1 MGVLGNIF
9 GGSGQFGS
17 GPTAVTAQGL
27 TNEGFELTQ
36 PFIQDVLEASRAQF
50 FEDVEDPD
58 TGDTVQQL
66 RAFDQF
72 TGPRLADFA
81 PEQQEAFTGL
91 AALGR
96 EGLASTDLGRSPQF
110 FQQAKEKAGLG
121 SLGFTEADANRLMNP
136 YLRGPIDI
144 AKREAVRQFEST
156 VQPKLRA
163 EAVRAG
169 QFGGSRAAIL
179 EAEAQRNLQQQLSDI
194 EERGLATAFEQAQR
208 AFEAEKARELQSS
221 GLFASLGEAVP
232 AQAAR
237 ELALLSSVGE
247 AQQAQEQAALNL
259 AERDFIEQREFP
271 LRQLQE
277 FQSLVRGFPFT
288 PSTYQVTTQQTPQP
302 SFGQQLLGTLGTGV
316 GIFGALGGF
325 KNKAGGQ
332 VVPRQSGGQIRGGL
346 ASLERHQNNDIL
358 RQRPRLPDGSFYP
371 ARGAIGRGAANPMGG
386 GDRRSFIDVITSIF
400 NRPPSVQQANMASI
414 KANQPRFSGQRA
426 SDLPPVVRVAEAAPG
441 SLRETSALVEA
452 LQPTKPKEE
461 SKNILDII
469 AKGQSDLNFARSLP
483 TQITSK
489 ATKFLAD
496 RGDNLSGYGDDLS
509 EYNNLLEEQFRRQQ
523 TAEDLERIREAQRN
537 AGVAGDI
544 RRLPTIEERRRGEK
558 LPEFSD
564 DNVQD
569 MFLPK
574 ESKDDPASRS
584 YSKAEVKLDMEEME
598 TKALARKAG
607 EEKAAVA
614 AAKEGGG
621 DGGILDANENK
632 NLQDGKEEFSSAY
645 DTLDKAFDD
654 YLSFLEKK
662 KGETDVEM
670 AEAQEAREMRLFAE
684 LAATSARFA
693 GQAGPGGFLAKL
705 NQAALPS
712 IAELKDIQS
721 DFRKE
726 MKAAKDIEQDVL
738 KEGLN
743 INLARAKLNI
753 RRSELESQNR
763 LRKAKAEAE
772 GVVGGLDA
780 NEGANFVAKVSEGLT
795 KLDPRGA
802 TMVGERYLSNLGE
815 GMTPRAAARN
825 ALDYADTLSRNP
837 SLTSGTG
844 GGPRKTA
851 GETVDEAARRNIEKV
866 RGAGRT
872 PVNREEPK

>member
-1 MGVLGNIF
+1 MGVLANVF

-17 GPTAVTAQGL
+17 GPTAVSAQAL
-27 TNEGFELTQ
+27 SNEGFDITK

-58 TGDTVQQL
+58 TGETVQQL
-66 RAFDQF
+66 TPFEQF

-121 SLGFTEADANRLMNP
+121 SLGFTEADADRLMNP
-136 YLRGPIDI
+136 FLRGVTDT
-144 AKREAVRQFEST
+144 AKREAVRQFEAT
-156 VQPKLRA
+156 VQPKIRA

-208 AFEAEKARELQSS
+208 AFEAEKGRELQSA
-221 GLFASLGEAVP
+221 GLFSQLGEAVP

-332 VVPRQSGGQIRGGL
+332 VVPRQSGGQVRGGL
-346 ASLERHQNNDIL
+346 AGLERHFNNDL
-358 RQRPRLPDGSFYP
+358 LSQRPRLPDGSIYP
-371 ARGAIGRGAANPMGG
+371 AYQ
-386 GDRRSFIDVITSIF
+386 DRRSQAVDQMEGRDRTSFIDVITSLF
-400 NRPPSVQQANMASI
+400 NRPQSTQQANQTSPFAP
-414 KANQPRFSGQRA
+414 KRRFDNERP
-426 SDLPPVVRVAEAAPG
+426 LPPVVRVGEAVPG
-441 SLRETSALVEA
+441 NLSQTSALIEA
-452 LQPTKPKEE
+452 IQPKEKSISDYLNMVNSKPTGEYTSPVAVSLDENYNVVKPRDISASEAYNPGRMDPTGMLGE
-461 SKNILDII
+461 SRIPQSII
-469 AKGQSDLNFARSLP
+469 EGGLAKEVEIKEKEIQS
-483 TQITSK
+483 
-489 ATKFLAD
+489 
-496 RGDNLSGYGDDLS
+496 
-509 EYNNLLEEQFRRQQ
+509 
-523 TAEDLERIREAQRN
+523 
-537 AGVAGDI
+537 
-544 RRLPTIEERRRGEK
+544 
-558 LPEFSD
+558 
-564 DNVQD
+564 
-569 MFLPK
+569 
-574 ESKDDPASRS
+574 DDPASRS
-584 YSKAEVKLDMEEME
+584 YSTAEVKLDMKKME
-598 TKALARKAG
+598 TEALARKAA
-607 EEKAAVA
+607 EDKAATA

-632 NLQDGKEEFSSAY
+632 NLQDGAKEFSSAY

-662 KGETDVEM
+662 KGEG
-670 AEAQEAREMRLFAE
+670 AEKLSEAEEAREARLFAE

-712 IAELKDIQS
+712 IAELKNIQK

-726 MKAAKDIEQDVL
+726 RQSAKDIEQEVL

-743 INLARAKLNI
+743 INLARAKLNMQ
-753 RRSELESQNR
+753 RSELESQNA
-763 LRKAKAEAE
+763 LRAAKSLAE

-780 NEGANFVAKVSEGLT
+780 NEGANFVAKISEGMV
-795 KLDPRGA
+795 KLDPRGRSMIA
-802 TMVGERYLSNLGE
+802 SRYLSNLGR
-815 GMTPRAAARN
+815 GMTPRAAANN
-825 ALDYADTLSRNP
+825 ALDYAITINRNP
-837 SLTSGTG
+837 SLTSGAEG
-844 GGPRKTA
+844 GSRKTA
-851 GETVDEAARRNIEKV
+851 SDTVEERARENIQKV
-866 RGAGRT
+866 RGTGRT
-872 PVNREEPK
+872 PVNNKGA

>member
-1 MGVLGNIF
+1 MGVLANVF

-17 GPTAVTAQGL
+17 GPTAVSAQAL
-27 TNEGFELTQ
+27 SNEGFDITK

-58 TGDTVQQL
+58 TGETVQQL

-72 TGPRLADFA
+72 KGPRIADFA

-121 SLGFTEADANRLMNP
+121 SLGFTEADADRLMNP
-136 YLRGPIDI
+136 FLRGVTDT

-156 VQPKLRA
+156 VEPKLRA

-208 AFEAEKARELQSS
+208 AFEAEKGRELQSA
-221 GLFASLGEAVP
+221 GLFSQLGEAVP

-332 VVPRQSGGQIRGGL
+332 VVPRQSGGQVRGGL
-346 ASLERHQNNDIL
+346 AGLERHQNNIRQYNIPNL
-358 RQRPRLPDGSFYP
+358 RMYDKPVGITAP
-371 ARGAIGRGAANPMGG
+371 AELTPY
-386 GDRRSFIDVITSIF
+386 
-400 NRPPSVQQANMASI
+400 
-414 KANQPRFSGQRA
+414 
-426 SDLPPVVRVAEAAPG
+426 EAA
-441 SLRETSALVEA
+441 
-452 LQPTKPKEE
+452 QQ
-461 SKNILDII
+461 
-469 AKGQSDLNFARSLP
+469 QSRTRNMGA
-483 TQITSK
+483 
-489 ATKFLAD
+489 
-496 RGDNLSGYGDDLS
+496 
-509 EYNNLLEEQFRRQQ
+509 NLLETISRLIGTPRSVRGSDSSLAARDKSVGSLDELLAAQARPTVPLSIAVSPPSITEADAGLGSGEIPTSRTVDYLAQQEEDIFSPFGATPLAGGTVKDKKSLGVEAIEQVAAPLPGGRVARATRQLPKGIDNRDVVGSDVL
-523 TAEDLERIREAQRN
+523 AEDAAFGSEESSEVIKEATVAKTQKEATTA
-537 AGVAGDI
+537 AGVDTSTLDPKQLNDLANKKGTP
-544 RRLPTIEERRRGEK
+544 L
-558 LPEFSD
+558 SD
-564 DNVQD
+564 NYND
-569 MFLPK
+569 
-574 ESKDDPASRS
+574 
-584 YSKAEVKLDMEEME
+584 
-598 TKALARKAG
+598 
-607 EEKAAVA
+607 
-614 AAKEGGG
+614 
-621 DGGILDANENK
+621 
-632 NLQDGKEEFSSAY
+632 
-645 DTLDKAFDD
+645 LDKAFSD

-662 KGETDVEM
+662 KGEGSERLSE
-670 AEAQEAREMRLFAE
+670 AEEAREASLFAE

-712 IAELKDIQS
+712 IAELKNIQK

-726 MKAAKDIEQDVL
+726 KQAAKDIEGDVL
-738 KEGLN
+738 KDKLN
-743 INLARAKLNI
+743 INLAKARLDME
-753 RRSELESQNR
+753 RSELASQNL
-763 LRKAKAEAE
+763 LRAAKARAE
-772 GVVGGLDA
+772 LTADAYGLEA
-780 NEGANFVAKVSEGLT
+780 NEAYDKLVKSIDGLSISPIQKITVYKRFTGLLNEGTNPTTAVNTANAFALSLAKGSTEQGG
-795 KLDPRGA
+795 KA
-802 TMVGERYLSNLGE
+802 TS
-815 GMTPRAAARN
+815 TQKTIDAARDKIGK
-825 ALDYADTLSRNP
+825 AQK
-837 SLTSGTG
+837 TS
-844 GGPRKTA
+844 
-851 GETVDEAARRNIEKV
+851 DQ
-866 RGAGRT
+866 
-872 PVNREEPK
+872 

>member
-1 MGVLGNIF
+1 MGVLANVF

-27 TNEGFELTQ
+27 TSEGFELTQ

-58 TGDTVQQL
+58 TGETAQQL

-72 TGPRLADFA
+72 TGPRIADFA

-121 SLGFTEADANRLMNP
+121 SLGFTEADADRLMNP
-136 YLRGPIDI
+136 FLRGVTDT

-156 VQPKLRA
+156 VQPKIRA

-221 GLFASLGEAVP
+221 GLFAQLGEAVP

-332 VVPRQSGGQIRGGL
+332 VVPRQSGGQVRGGL
-346 ASLERHQNNDIL
+346 AGLERHFNNDPL
-358 RQRPRLPDGSFYP
+358 SQRPRLPDGSIYP
-371 ARGAIGRGAANPMGG
+371 AYQ
-386 GDRRSFIDVITSIF
+386 DRRSQAVDQMEGRDRTSFIDVITSLF
-400 NRPPSVQQANMASI
+400 NRPQSTQQANQTSPFAP
-414 KANQPRFSGQRA
+414 KRRFDNERP
-426 SDLPPVVRVAEAAPG
+426 LPPVVRVGEAVPG
-441 SLRETSALVEA
+441 NLSQTSALIEA
-452 LQPTKPKEE
+452 IQPKEKSISDYLNMVNSKPTGEYTSPVAVSLDENYNVVKPRDISASEAYNPGRMDPTGMLGE
-461 SKNILDII
+461 SRIPQSII
-469 AKGQSDLNFARSLP
+469 EGGLAKEVEIKEKEIQS
-483 TQITSK
+483 
-489 ATKFLAD
+489 
-496 RGDNLSGYGDDLS
+496 
-509 EYNNLLEEQFRRQQ
+509 
-523 TAEDLERIREAQRN
+523 
-537 AGVAGDI
+537 
-544 RRLPTIEERRRGEK
+544 
-558 LPEFSD
+558 
-564 DNVQD
+564 
-569 MFLPK
+569 
-574 ESKDDPASRS
+574 DDPASRS
-584 YSKAEVKLDMEEME
+584 YSTAEVKLDMKKME
-598 TKALARKAG
+598 TEALARKAA
-607 EEKAAVA
+607 EDKAATA

-632 NLQDGKEEFSSAY
+632 NLQDGAKEFSSAY

-662 KGETDVEM
+662 KGEG
-670 AEAQEAREMRLFAE
+670 AEKLSEAEEAREARLFAE

-712 IAELKDIQS
+712 IAELKNIQK

-726 MKAAKDIEQDVL
+726 RQSAKDIEQEVL

-743 INLARAKLNI
+743 INLARAKLNMQ
-753 RRSELESQNR
+753 RSELESQNA
-763 LRKAKAEAE
+763 LRAAKSLAE

-780 NEGANFVAKVSEGLT
+780 NEGANFVAKISEGMV
-795 KLDPRGA
+795 KLDPRGRSMIA
-802 TMVGERYLSNLGE
+802 SRYLSNLGR
-815 GMTPRAAARN
+815 GMTPRAAANN
-825 ALDYADTLSRNP
+825 ALDYAITINRNP
-837 SLTSGTG
+837 SLTSGAEG
-844 GGPRKTA
+844 GSRKTA
-851 GETVDEAARRNIEKV
+851 SDTVEERARENIQKV
-866 RGAGRT
+866 RGTGRT
-872 PVNREEPK
+872 PVNNKGA

>member
-1 MGVLGNIF
+1 MGVLANVF
-9 GGSGQFGS
+9 GGSGQFGG
-17 GPTAVTAQGL
+17 GPTAVSAQAL
-27 TNEGFELTQ
+27 SNEGFDITK

-72 TGPRLADFA
+72 TGPRIADFA

-121 SLGFTEADANRLMNP
+121 SLGFTEADADRLMNP
-136 YLRGPIDI
+136 FLRGVTDT

-208 AFEAEKARELQSS
+208 AFEAEKGRELQSA
-221 GLFASLGEAVP
+221 GLFSQLGEAVP

-332 VVPRQSGGQIRGGL
+332 VVPRQSGGQVRGGL
-346 ASLERHQNNDIL
+346 AGLERHYNNLRYPDNIYGPPSKEQIL
-358 RQRPRLPDGSFYP
+358 KQRPLTPSGEYIPGYGPRPP
-371 ARGAIGRGAANPMGG
+371 ALDPMAG
-386 GDRRSFIDVITSIF
+386 GDRTSFFDVVASIF
-400 NRPPSVQQANMASI
+400 NRPNQTPTTATKKRLNNERPLPSVV
-414 KANQPRFSGQRA
+414 KVG
-426 SDLPPVVRVAEAAPG
+426 EAAPG
-441 SLRETSALVEA
+441 SLSETSELVEA
-452 LQPTKPKEE
+452 IQPKEK
-461 SKNILDII
+461 SISDNI
-469 AKGQSDLNFARSLP
+469 SDYINMITKQIPDRKTIEARSRILTGRTEQFTEEDDKTVGFELDKGP
-483 TQITSK
+483 FLSRTGLFQPPDPFESTAEETSIQNLEDAGVPDYYLDPEIGKSDAIKKEEAKNAAVKEQADVEK
-489 ATKFLAD
+489 AANQAVKAASPPEK
-496 RGDNLSGYGDDLS
+496 SGQFFTAEEL
-509 EYNNLLEEQFRRQQ
+509 NNLLKKKGKP
-523 TAEDLERIREAQRN
+523 L
-537 AGVAGDI
+537 
-544 RRLPTIEERRRGEK
+544 
-558 LPEFSD
+558 SD
-564 DNVQD
+564 
-569 MFLPK
+569 
-574 ESKDDPASRS
+574 S
-584 YSKAEVKLDMEEME
+584 
-598 TKALARKAG
+598 
-607 EEKAAVA
+607 
-614 AAKEGGG
+614 
-621 DGGILDANENK
+621 
-632 NLQDGKEEFSSAY
+632 Y
-645 DTLDKAFDD
+645 DTLDKAFGD
-654 YLSFLEKK
+654 YLTFLEKK
-662 KGETDVEM
+662 KGEG
-670 AEAQEAREMRLFAE
+670 AERLSEAEEAREASLFAE

-712 IAELKDIQS
+712 IAELKNIQK

-726 MKAAKDIEQDVL
+726 KQAAKDIEGDIL
-738 KEGLN
+738 KDKLN
-743 INLARAKLNI
+743 INLAKAKLDME
-753 RRSELESQNR
+753 RSELESQNL
-763 LRKAKAEAE
+763 LRAAKAQAE
-772 GVVGGLDA
+772 LTADAYGQDAKETVDSLDKA
-780 NEGANFVAKVSEGLT
+780 MTGLT
-795 KLDPRGA
+795 
-802 TMVGERYLSNLGE
+802 VSNQV
-815 GMTPRAAARN
+815 RAAAFN
-825 ALDYADTLSRNP
+825 LQAQLLYKGENPDKAYATTMRFVRSQTGVRP
-837 SLTSGTG
+837 SGTSGT
-844 GGPRKTA
+844 RT
-851 GETVDEAARRNIEKV
+851 TQAALNDVQQAAK
-866 RGAGRT
+866 A
-872 PVNREEPK
+872 KLDAASKLSKS

>member
-1 MGVLGNIF
+1 MGVLANTF

-27 TNEGFELTQ
+27 TSEGFELTK

-50 FEDVEDPD
+50 FQDVEDPE
-58 TGDTVQQL
+58 TGETVQQL
-66 RAFDQF
+66 APFEQF
-72 TGPRLADFA
+72 TGPRLAAFA

-96 EGLASTDLGRSPQF
+96 QGLAGSELGRSTPY
-110 FQQAKEKAGLG
+110 FQSAREATGLG
-121 SLGFTEADANRLMNP
+121 SLGFTDADRRRFTEDVYRP
-136 YLRGPIDI
+136 VIDE
-144 AKREAVRQFEST
+144 AKREADIQFQKT
-156 VQPKLRA
+156 VLPRLRT
-163 EAVRAG
+163 EAVGAG
-169 QFGGSRAAIL
+169 SFGGSRAAL
-179 EAEAQRNLQQQLSDI
+179 MEAEAFRNLERQKQDI
-194 EERGLATAFEQAQR
+194 EAKGQATAFEQALK
-208 AFEAEKARELQSS
+208 AFEAQKARELQGA
-221 GLFASLGEAVP
+221 GLFANLGEAAP

-288 PSTYQVTTQQTPQP
+288 PSTYQVTTSQTPQP

-346 ASLERHQNNDIL
+346 ASLERHQNNVNPTMGRRVTREDL
-358 RQRPRLPDGSFYP
+358 QRPAPFAGIVPMMSDIVSGLFGSRQTP
-371 ARGAIGRGAANPMGG
+371 ARM
-386 GDRRSFIDVITSIF
+386 
-400 NRPPSVQQANMASI
+400 
-414 KANQPRFSGQRA
+414 QPRFSGQRA
-426 SDLPPVVRVAEAAPG
+426 SDLPPVVRVGEAVPG
-441 SLRETSALVEA
+441 SLSETSALVEA
-452 LQPTKPKEE
+452 IQPKEKSISDYVNMITNQIPDRETIEAQSRILTGRTEQFTEEDDKAAGFELDKGPLLSRLGILQPPDPFESTAEETAIQNLEDAGVPNYYLDPEIGKSDSIKKQEAEAAALKDQAKEE
-461 SKNILDII
+461 
-469 AKGQSDLNFARSLP
+469 A
-483 TQITSK
+483 
-489 ATKFLAD
+489 
-496 RGDNLSGYGDDLS
+496 
-509 EYNNLLEEQFRRQQ
+509 
-523 TAEDLERIREAQRN
+523 
-537 AGVAGDI
+537 V
-544 RRLPTIEERRRGEK
+544 
-558 LPEFSD
+558 
-564 DNVQD
+564 
-569 MFLPK
+569 
-574 ESKDDPASRS
+574 
-584 YSKAEVKLDMEEME
+584 KAE
-598 TKALARKAG
+598 AAKAG
-607 EEKAAVA
+607 GGSAPVLNPNELKRLG
-614 AAKEGGG
+614 EGSPELSKVYSE
-621 DGGILDANENK
+621 LDTA
-632 NLQDGKEEFSSAY
+632 FS
-645 DTLDKAFDD
+645 D

-662 KGETDVEM
+662 KGEG
-670 AEAQEAREMRLFAE
+670 AERLSEAEEAREARLFAE

-712 IAELKDIQS
+712 IAELKNIQS

-726 MKAAKDIEQDVL
+726 SRAAKDIEGDIL
-738 KEGLN
+738 KDKLN
-743 INLARAKLNI
+743 INLAKTKLDME
-753 RRSELESQNR
+753 RSKLESENL
-763 LRKAKAEAE
+763 LRAAKAQAE

-802 TMVGERYLSNLGE
+802 AMVGERYLSNLGE

-837 SLTSGTG
+837 SLTSGARG

-851 GETVDEAARRNIEKV
+851 SETVDDAARRNIEKV

>member
-1 MGVLGNIF
+1 MGVLANVF
-9 GGSGQFGS
+9 GGSTGQFGG
-17 GPTAVTAQGL
+17 GPTAVQAQAL
-27 TNEGFELTQ
+27 SNEGFELTK

-58 TGDTVQQL
+58 TGETVQQL
-66 RAFDQF
+66 TPFEQF

-91 AALGR
+91 AALSR
-96 EGLASTDLGRSPQF
+96 EGLASSDLGRSPQF

-156 VQPKLRA
+156 IEPKLRA

-194 EERGLATAFEQAQR
+194 EERGLATAFEQAQK

-221 GLFASLGEAVP
+221 GLFAGLGEAAP

-288 PSTYQVTTQQTPQP
+288 PSTYQVTTQQEPQP

-332 VVPRQSGGQIRGGL
+332 VVPRQSGGQVRGGL
-346 ASLERHQNNDIL
+346 AGLERHQNNI
-358 RQRPRLPDGSFYP
+358 RQYNLPNMRMYGKPVGITAP
-371 ARGAIGRGAANPMGG
+371 AELTPY
-386 GDRRSFIDVITSIF
+386 
-400 NRPPSVQQANMASI
+400 
-414 KANQPRFSGQRA
+414 
-426 SDLPPVVRVAEAAPG
+426 EAAQQQ
-441 SLRETSALVEA
+441 SRTR
-452 LQPTKPKEE
+452 
-461 SKNILDII
+461 NIG
-469 AKGQSDLNFARSLP
+469 A
-483 TQITSK
+483 
-489 ATKFLAD
+489 
-496 RGDNLSGYGDDLS
+496 
-509 EYNNLLEEQFRRQQ
+509 NLLEKISRLIGTPRSVRGSDSSLAARDKPVSSVDELLAAQARPTVPLSIAVSPRSITEADAGLGSGEIPTSRTVDYLAQQEEDIFSPFGATPLAGGTVKDKKSLGVEAIEQVAAPLPGGRVARATRQLPKGIDNKDVVGSDVL
-523 TAEDLERIREAQRN
+523 AEDAAFGPEESSEVIKGANVEKVEGAATN
-537 AGVAGDI
+537 AAGVQKSV
-544 RRLPTIEERRRGEK
+544 LE
-558 LPEFSD
+558 
-564 DNVQD
+564 
-569 MFLPK
+569 PK
-574 ESKDDPASRS
+574 Q
-584 YSKAEVKLDMEEME
+584 LNN
-598 TKALARKAG
+598 LIN
-607 EEKAAVA
+607 
-614 AAKEGGG
+614 KEGTP
-621 DGGILDANENK
+621 L
-632 NLQDGKEEFSSAY
+632 S
-645 DTLDKAFDD
+645 DTYNDLDKAFSD
-654 YLSFLEKK
+654 YLSFLENK

-712 IAELKDIQS
+712 IAELKNIQS

-726 MKAAKDIEQDVL
+726 MKAAKDIEGDIL
-738 KEGLN
+738 KDKLN
-743 INLARAKLNI
+743 INLAKARLDME
-753 RRSELESQNR
+753 RSKLESENL
-763 LRKAKAEAE
+763 LRAAKAQAE
-772 GVVGGLDA
+772 LVADRYGLDA
-780 NEGANFVAKVSEGLT
+780 KESVDSLDKAMTGLT
-795 KLDPRGA
+795 VSNVVRAKAFNLQAQLLNRGTDPDQAYA
-802 TMVGERYLSNLGE
+802 TTMRFVTGQTGVRPG
-815 GMTPRAAARN
+815 G
-825 ALDYADTLSRNP
+825 
-837 SLTSGTG
+837 TSGT
-844 GGPRKTA
+844 TTTQSA
-851 GETVDEAARRNIEKV
+851 IEAARDKIGKAQE
-866 RGAGRT
+866 ASS
-872 PVNREEPK
+872 

>member
-1 MGVLGNIF
+1 MGVLANVF

-17 GPTAVTAQGL
+17 GPTAVSAQAL
-27 TNEGFELTQ
+27 SNEGFDITK

-72 TGPRLADFA
+72 TGPRIADFA

-121 SLGFTEADANRLMNP
+121 SLGFTEADADRLMNP
-136 YLRGPIDI
+136 FLRGVTDT

-156 VQPKLRA
+156 VQPKIRA

-208 AFEAEKARELQSS
+208 AFEAEKGRELQSA
-221 GLFASLGEAVP
+221 GLFSQLGEAVP

-332 VVPRQSGGQIRGGL
+332 VVPRQSGGQVRGGL
-346 ASLERHQNNDIL
+346 AGLERHFNNDPL
-358 RQRPRLPDGSFYP
+358 SQRPRLPDGSIYP
-371 ARGAIGRGAANPMGG
+371 AYQDRRSQAVDPMAGR
-386 GDRRSFIDVITSIF
+386 DRRSFIDVITSIF
-400 NRPPSVQQANMASI
+400 NRPSSTQQANQTSPFVP
-414 KANQPRFSGQRA
+414 KRRFDNERP
-426 SDLPPVVRVAEAAPG
+426 LPPVVRVGEAVPG
-441 SLRETSALVEA
+441 NLSQTSALIEA
-452 LQPTKPKEE
+452 IQPKEKSISDYLNMVNSKPTGEYTSPVAVSLDENYNIVKPRDISASEAYNPGRMDPTGMLGE
-461 SKNILDII
+461 SRIPQSIIEGGLDKEVEIKEKEI
-469 AKGQSDLNFARSLP
+469 QS
-483 TQITSK
+483 
-489 ATKFLAD
+489 
-496 RGDNLSGYGDDLS
+496 
-509 EYNNLLEEQFRRQQ
+509 
-523 TAEDLERIREAQRN
+523 
-537 AGVAGDI
+537 
-544 RRLPTIEERRRGEK
+544 
-558 LPEFSD
+558 
-564 DNVQD
+564 
-569 MFLPK
+569 
-574 ESKDDPASRS
+574 DDPASRS
-584 YSKAEVKLDMEEME
+584 YSTAEVKLDMKKME
-598 TKALARKAG
+598 TEALARETAVD
-607 EEKAAVA
+607 KAAN
-614 AAKEGGG
+614 AAKKAASG
-621 DGGILDANENK
+621 DASILSAGENK
-632 NLQDGKEEFSSAY
+632 NLQDGAKEFSSAY

-662 KGETDVEM
+662 KGEG
-670 AEAQEAREMRLFAE
+670 AEKLSEAEEAREARLFAE

-712 IAELKDIQS
+712 IAELKNIQK

-726 MKAAKDIEQDVL
+726 RQSAKDIEQEVL

-743 INLARAKLNI
+743 INLARAKLNMQ
-753 RRSELESQNR
+753 RSELESQNA
-763 LRKAKAEAE
+763 LRAAKSLAE

-780 NEGANFVAKVSEGLT
+780 NEGANFVAKISEGMV
-795 KLDPRGA
+795 KLDPRGRSMIA
-802 TMVGERYLSNLGE
+802 SRYLSNLGR
-815 GMTPRAAARN
+815 GMTPRAAANN
-825 ALDYADTLSRNP
+825 ALDYAITINRNP
-837 SLTSGTG
+837 SLTSGAEG
-844 GGPRKTA
+844 GSRKTA
-851 GETVDEAARRNIEKV
+851 SDTVEERARENIQKV
-866 RGAGRT
+866 RGTGRT
-872 PVNREEPK
+872 PVNNKGA

>member
-1 MGVLGNIF
+1 MGVLANVF

-17 GPTAVTAQGL
+17 GPTAVSAQQL
-27 TNEGFELTQ
+27 TNEGFDITK

-58 TGDTVQQL
+58 TGETAQQL

-72 TGPRLADFA
+72 TGPRIADFA

-110 FQQAKEKAGLG
+110 FQQATDKAGLG
-121 SLGFTEADANRLMNP
+121 SLGFTEADADRLMNP

-208 AFEAEKARELQSS
+208 AFEAEKARELQSA
-221 GLFASLGEAVP
+221 GLFSQLGEAVP

-346 ASLERHQNNDIL
+346 ASLERHQNNVNPTMGRRVTREDL
-358 RQRPRLPDGSFYP
+358 QRPAPFAGVIPMMSDIVSGLFSSRQTP
-371 ARGAIGRGAANPMGG
+371 ARM
-386 GDRRSFIDVITSIF
+386 
-400 NRPPSVQQANMASI
+400 
-414 KANQPRFSGQRA
+414 QPRFSGQRA
-426 SDLPPVVRVAEAAPG
+426 SDLPPVVRVGEAVPG
-441 SLRETSALVEA
+441 SLSETSALVEA
-452 LQPTKPKEE
+452 IQPKEKSISDYVNMITNQIPDRETIEARSRILTGRTEQFTEEDDKTVGFELDKGPLLSRTGILQPPDPFESTAEETSIQNLEDAGVPDYYLDPEIGKSDAIKKEE
-461 SKNILDII
+461 AKN
-469 AKGQSDLNFARSLP
+469 AAVKEQAAVEKAANQAVKAASPPEKSGQFFTAEEL
-483 TQITSK
+483 
-489 ATKFLAD
+489 
-496 RGDNLSGYGDDLS
+496 
-509 EYNNLLEEQFRRQQ
+509 NNLLKKKGKP
-523 TAEDLERIREAQRN
+523 L
-537 AGVAGDI
+537 
-544 RRLPTIEERRRGEK
+544 
-558 LPEFSD
+558 SD
-564 DNVQD
+564 
-569 MFLPK
+569 
-574 ESKDDPASRS
+574 S
-584 YSKAEVKLDMEEME
+584 
-598 TKALARKAG
+598 
-607 EEKAAVA
+607 
-614 AAKEGGG
+614 
-621 DGGILDANENK
+621 
-632 NLQDGKEEFSSAY
+632 Y
-645 DTLDKAFDD
+645 DTLDKAFGD
-654 YLSFLEKK
+654 YLTFLEKK
-662 KGETDVEM
+662 KGEG
-670 AEAQEAREMRLFAE
+670 AERLSEAEEAREASLFAE

-712 IAELKDIQS
+712 IAELKNIQK

-726 MKAAKDIEQDVL
+726 KQAAKDIEGDIL
-738 KEGLN
+738 KDKLN
-743 INLARAKLNI
+743 INLAKAKLDME
-753 RRSELESQNR
+753 RSELESQNL
-763 LRKAKAEAE
+763 LRAAKAQAE
-772 GVVGGLDA
+772 LTADTYGQDAKETVDSLDKAMKGLL
-780 NEGANFVAKVSEGLT
+780 VSNQ
-795 KLDPRGA
+795 
-802 TMVGERYLSNLGE
+802 V
-815 GMTPRAAARN
+815 RAAAFN
-825 ALDYADTLSRNP
+825 LQAQLLYKGEDPDKAYATTMRFVRSQTGVRP
-837 SLTSGTG
+837 SGTTG
-844 GGPRKTA
+844 TRTTQAALNDAQQAAKKKL
-851 GETVDEAARRNIEKV
+851 DAARSQ
-866 RGAGRT
+866 
-872 PVNREEPK
+872 

>member
-1 MGVLGNIF
+1 MGVLANVF

-58 TGDTVQQL
+58 TGETAQQL

-72 TGPRLADFA
+72 TGPRIADFT

-110 FQQAKEKAGLG
+110 FQQATDKAGLG
-121 SLGFTEADANRLMNP
+121 SLGFTEADADRLMNP
-136 YLRGPIDI
+136 FLRGPIDI

-156 VQPKLRA
+156 LQPKLRA

-247 AQQAQEQAALNL
+247 AQQAQEQAGLNL

-346 ASLERHQNNDIL
+346 AGLERHQNNVNPTMGRRATREEL
-358 RQRPRLPDGSFYP
+358 RQPAPFAGVIPITSDIVYKLFGSGQAP
-371 ARGAIGRGAANPMGG
+371 ARM
-386 GDRRSFIDVITSIF
+386 
-400 NRPPSVQQANMASI
+400 
-414 KANQPRFSGQRA
+414 QPKFSGQRA
-426 SDLPPVVRVAEAAPG
+426 SDLPPVVRVGEAAPG
-441 SLRETSALVEA
+441 SLSETSALVEA
-452 LQPTKPKEE
+452 IQPKEKSISDYVNMITNQIPDRETIEARSRILTGRTEQFTEEDDKAVGFELDKGPLLSRLGILQPPDPFE
-461 SKNILDII
+461 S
-469 AKGQSDLNFARSLP
+469 
-483 TQITSK
+483 
-489 ATKFLAD
+489 
-496 RGDNLSGYGDDLS
+496 
-509 EYNNLLEEQFRRQQ
+509 
-523 TAEDLERIREAQRN
+523 TAEETAIQNLED
-537 AGVAGDI
+537 AGVPNYYLD
-544 RRLPTIEERRRGEK
+544 
-558 LPEFSD
+558 PEIGKSD
-564 DNVQD
+564 AIKKQ
-569 MFLPK
+569 
-574 ESKDDPASRS
+574 E
-584 YSKAEVKLDMEEME
+584 AEAAAVDEQ
-598 TKALARKAG
+598 AAV
-607 EEKAAVA
+607 EKAANQAV
-614 AAKEGGG
+614 KEASPPKKPVSVLSAEELNTLLTKKGNPLS
-621 DGGILDANENK
+621 DNYDKLDTA
-632 NLQDGKEEFSSAY
+632 FS
-645 DTLDKAFDD
+645 D

-726 MKAAKDIEQDVL
+726 MKAAKNIEGDIL
-738 KEGLN
+738 KDKLN
-743 INLARAKLNI
+743 INLAKTKLDME
-753 RRSELESQNR
+753 RSKLESENN
-763 LRKAKAEAE
+763 LRAAKAYAE
-772 GVVGGLDA
+772 RTADAYGLDA
-780 NEGANFVAKVSEGLT
+780 KEAYDSLDKSLKESLVDPYIRATAYDMLAKQIERGENPNIALSRVTGFVKGQRGVKPDGPGRTKTTQAALNDAQQAAKK
-795 KLDPRGA
+795 KLD
-802 TMVGERYLSNLGE
+802 
-815 GMTPRAAARN
+815 AAR
-825 ALDYADTLSRNP
+825 S
-837 SLTSGTG
+837 
-844 GGPRKTA
+844 
-851 GETVDEAARRNIEKV
+851 
-866 RGAGRT
+866 
-872 PVNREEPK
+872 

>member
-1 MGVLGNIF
+1 MGVLANVF

-27 TNEGFELTQ
+27 TSEGFELTK

-72 TGPRLADFA
+72 TGPRIADFA

-121 SLGFTEADANRLMNP
+121 SLGFTEADADRLMNP
-136 YLRGPIDI
+136 FLRGVTDT

-156 VQPKLRA
+156 IEPKIRA
-163 EAVRAG
+163 EAAKAG

-208 AFEAEKARELQSS
+208 AFEAQKGRELQSA
-221 GLFASLGEAVP
+221 GLFSQLGEAVP

-332 VVPRQSGGQIRGGL
+332 VVPRQSGGQVTGGL
-346 ASLERHQNNDIL
+346 AGLERHQNNVNPTRGRRVTREELSQPAPFAGIIPIASDIVYQL
-358 RQRPRLPDGSFYP
+358 FGSGQTP
-371 ARGAIGRGAANPMGG
+371 ARM
-386 GDRRSFIDVITSIF
+386 
-400 NRPPSVQQANMASI
+400 
-414 KANQPRFSGQRA
+414 QPKFSGQRA
-426 SDLPPVVRVAEAAPG
+426 SDLPPVVRVGEAVPG
-441 SLRETSALVEA
+441 SLSQTSALVEA
-452 LQPTKPKEE
+452 IQPKEKSISDYVNMITNQIPDRETIEARSRILTGRTEQFTEEDDKAAGFELDKGPLLSRLGILQPPDPFESTAEETAIQNLEDAGVPNYYLDPEIGKSDSIKKQEAEAAALKDQAKEE
-461 SKNILDII
+461 
-469 AKGQSDLNFARSLP
+469 A
-483 TQITSK
+483 
-489 ATKFLAD
+489 
-496 RGDNLSGYGDDLS
+496 
-509 EYNNLLEEQFRRQQ
+509 
-523 TAEDLERIREAQRN
+523 
-537 AGVAGDI
+537 V
-544 RRLPTIEERRRGEK
+544 
-558 LPEFSD
+558 
-564 DNVQD
+564 
-569 MFLPK
+569 
-574 ESKDDPASRS
+574 
-584 YSKAEVKLDMEEME
+584 KAE
-598 TKALARKAG
+598 AAKAG
-607 EEKAAVA
+607 GGSAPVLNPNELKRLG
-614 AAKEGGG
+614 EGSPELSKVYSE
-621 DGGILDANENK
+621 LDTA
-632 NLQDGKEEFSSAY
+632 FS
-645 DTLDKAFDD
+645 D

-662 KGETDVEM
+662 KGEG
-670 AEAQEAREMRLFAE
+670 AERLSEAEEAREARLFAE

-712 IAELKDIQS
+712 IAELKNIQS

-726 MKAAKDIEQDVL
+726 SRAAKDIEGDIL
-738 KEGLN
+738 KDKLN
-743 INLARAKLNI
+743 INLAK
-753 RRSELESQNR
+753 
-763 LRKAKAEAE
+763 
-772 GVVGGLDA
+772 
-780 NEGANFVAKVSEGLT
+780 T
-795 KLDPRGA
+795 KLD
-802 TMVGERYLSNLGE
+802 MERSKLESENLLRAAKAQAELTADAYGQDAKETVDSLDKAMTGLTVSNQV
-815 GMTPRAAARN
+815 RAAAFN
-825 ALDYADTLSRNP
+825 LQAQLLYKGEDPDKAYATTMRFVRSQTGVRP
-837 SLTSGTG
+837 SGASGT
-844 GGPRKTA
+844 RTTQAALNDAQQAAKKKL
-851 GETVDEAARRNIEKV
+851 DAARS
-866 RGAGRT
+866 
-872 PVNREEPK
+872 

>member
-1 MGVLGNIF
+1 MGVLANVF

-27 TNEGFELTQ
+27 TSEGFELTQ

-58 TGDTVQQL
+58 TGETAQQL

-72 TGPRLADFA
+72 TGPRIADFA

-121 SLGFTEADANRLMNP
+121 SLGFTEADADRLMNP
-136 YLRGPIDI
+136 FLRGVTDT

-156 VQPKLRA
+156 VQPKIRA

-221 GLFASLGEAVP
+221 GLFAQLGEAVP

-332 VVPRQSGGQIRGGL
+332 VVPRQSGGQVRGGL
-346 ASLERHQNNDIL
+346 AGLERHFNNDL
-358 RQRPRLPDGSFYP
+358 LSQRPRLPDGSIYP
-371 ARGAIGRGAANPMGG
+371 AYQ
-386 GDRRSFIDVITSIF
+386 DRRSQAVDQMEGRDRTSFIDVITSLF
-400 NRPPSVQQANMASI
+400 NRPQSTQQANQTSPFAP
-414 KANQPRFSGQRA
+414 KRRFDNERP
-426 SDLPPVVRVAEAAPG
+426 LPPVVRVGEAVPG
-441 SLRETSALVEA
+441 NLSQTSALIEA
-452 LQPTKPKEE
+452 IQPKEKSISDYLNMVNSKPTGEYTSPVAVSLDENYNVVKPRDISASEAYNPGRMDPTGMLGE
-461 SKNILDII
+461 SRIPQSII
-469 AKGQSDLNFARSLP
+469 EGGLAKEVEIKEKEIQS
-483 TQITSK
+483 
-489 ATKFLAD
+489 
-496 RGDNLSGYGDDLS
+496 
-509 EYNNLLEEQFRRQQ
+509 
-523 TAEDLERIREAQRN
+523 
-537 AGVAGDI
+537 
-544 RRLPTIEERRRGEK
+544 
-558 LPEFSD
+558 
-564 DNVQD
+564 
-569 MFLPK
+569 
-574 ESKDDPASRS
+574 DDPASRS
-584 YSKAEVKLDMEEME
+584 YSTAEVKLDMKKME
-598 TKALARKAG
+598 TEALARKAA
-607 EEKAAVA
+607 EDKAATA

-632 NLQDGKEEFSSAY
+632 NLQDGAKEFSSAY

-662 KGETDVEM
+662 KGEG
-670 AEAQEAREMRLFAE
+670 AEKLSEAEEAREARLFAE

-712 IAELKDIQS
+712 IAELKNIQK

-726 MKAAKDIEQDVL
+726 RQSAKDIEQEVL

-743 INLARAKLNI
+743 INLARAKLNMQ
-753 RRSELESQNR
+753 RSELESQNA
-763 LRKAKAEAE
+763 LRAAKSLAE

-780 NEGANFVAKVSEGLT
+780 NEGANFVAKISEGMV
-795 KLDPRGA
+795 KLDPRGRSMIA
-802 TMVGERYLSNLGE
+802 SRYLSNLGR
-815 GMTPRAAARN
+815 GMTPRAAANN
-825 ALDYADTLSRNP
+825 ALDYAITINRNP
-837 SLTSGTG
+837 SLTSGAEG
-844 GGPRKTA
+844 GSRKTA
-851 GETVDEAARRNIEKV
+851 SDTVEERARENIQKV
-866 RGAGRT
+866 RGTGRT
-872 PVNREEPK
+872 PVNNKGA

>member
-1 MGVLGNIF
+1 MGVLANVF

-27 TNEGFELTQ
+27 TSEGFELTQ

-58 TGDTVQQL
+58 TGETAQQL

-72 TGPRLADFA
+72 TGPRIADFA

-110 FQQAKEKAGLG
+110 FQQATDKAGLG
-121 SLGFTEADANRLMNP
+121 SLGFTEADADRLMNP

-208 AFEAEKARELQSS
+208 AFEAEKGRELQSA
-221 GLFASLGEAVP
+221 GLFSQLGEAVP

-346 ASLERHQNNDIL
+346 AGLERHYNNLRYPDNIYGPPSKEQIL
-358 RQRPRLPDGSFYP
+358 KQRPLTPSGEYIPGYGPRPP
-371 ARGAIGRGAANPMGG
+371 ALDPMAGR
-386 GDRRSFIDVITSIF
+386 DRKSFIDVITSIF
-400 NRPPSVQQANMASI
+400 NRPSSIQQANQTSTVAP
-414 KANQPRFSGQRA
+414 KRRLNNERP
-426 SDLPPVVRVAEAAPG
+426 LPPVVKVGEAAPA
-441 SLRETSALVEA
+441 SLSETSELVEA
-452 LQPTKPKEE
+452 IQPKEK
-461 SKNILDII
+461 SI
-469 AKGQSDLNFARSLP
+469 SDTISDYVNMITKQIPDRKTIEARSRILTGRTEQFTEEDDKTVGFELDKGP
-483 TQITSK
+483 FLSRTGLFQPPDPFESTAEETSIQNLEDAGVPDYYLDPEIGKSDAIKKEEAKNAAVKEQAAVEK
-489 ATKFLAD
+489 AANQAVKDASPPEK
-496 RGDNLSGYGDDLS
+496 SGQFFTAEEL
-509 EYNNLLEEQFRRQQ
+509 NNLLKKKGKP
-523 TAEDLERIREAQRN
+523 L
-537 AGVAGDI
+537 
-544 RRLPTIEERRRGEK
+544 
-558 LPEFSD
+558 SD
-564 DNVQD
+564 
-569 MFLPK
+569 
-574 ESKDDPASRS
+574 S
-584 YSKAEVKLDMEEME
+584 
-598 TKALARKAG
+598 
-607 EEKAAVA
+607 
-614 AAKEGGG
+614 
-621 DGGILDANENK
+621 
-632 NLQDGKEEFSSAY
+632 Y
-645 DTLDKAFDD
+645 DTLDKAFGD
-654 YLSFLEKK
+654 YLTFLEKK
-662 KGETDVEM
+662 KGEG
-670 AEAQEAREMRLFAE
+670 AERLSEAEEAREASLFAE

-712 IAELKDIQS
+712 IAELKNIQK
-721 DFRKE
+721 DFKKE
-726 MKAAKDIEQDVL
+726 KQAAKDIEGDIL
-738 KEGLN
+738 KDKLN
-743 INLARAKLNI
+743 INLAKAKLDME
-753 RRSELESQNR
+753 RSELESQNL
-763 LRKAKAEAE
+763 LRAAKAQAE
-772 GVVGGLDA
+772 LTADAYGQDAKETVDSLDKA
-780 NEGANFVAKVSEGLT
+780 MTGLT
-795 KLDPRGA
+795 
-802 TMVGERYLSNLGE
+802 VSNQV
-815 GMTPRAAARN
+815 RAAAFN
-825 ALDYADTLSRNP
+825 LQAQLLYKGENPDKAYATTMRFVRSQTGVRP
-837 SLTSGTG
+837 SGTSGT
-844 GGPRKTA
+844 KT
-851 GETVDEAARRNIEKV
+851 TQAALNDAQQAAK
-866 RGAGRT
+866 A
-872 PVNREEPK
+872 KLDAASKLSK

>member
-1 MGVLGNIF
+1 MGVLANVF

-17 GPTAVTAQGL
+17 GPTAVSAQAL
-27 TNEGFELTQ
+27 SNEGFDITK

-58 TGDTVQQL
+58 TGETVQQL

-72 TGPRLADFA
+72 TGPRIADFA

-121 SLGFTEADANRLMNP
+121 SLGFTEADADRLMNP
-136 YLRGPIDI
+136 FLRGVTDT

-156 VQPKLRA
+156 VQPKIRA

-208 AFEAEKARELQSS
+208 AFEAEKGRELQSA
-221 GLFASLGEAVP
+221 GLFSQLGEAVP

-332 VVPRQSGGQIRGGL
+332 VVPRQSGGQVRGGL
-346 ASLERHQNNDIL
+346 AGLERHFNNDPL
-358 RQRPRLPDGSFYP
+358 SQRPRLPDGSIYP
-371 ARGAIGRGAANPMGG
+371 AYQ
-386 GDRRSFIDVITSIF
+386 DRRSQAVDPMEGRDRKSFIDVITSIF
-400 NRPPSVQQANMASI
+400 NRPPSIQQANQTSPFVP
-414 KANQPRFSGQRA
+414 KRRFDNERP
-426 SDLPPVVRVAEAAPG
+426 LPPVVRVGEAVPG
-441 SLRETSALVEA
+441 NLSQTSALIEA
-452 LQPTKPKEE
+452 IQPKEKSLSE
-461 SKNILDII
+461 LNAELRGTKNLGKTTTD
-469 AKGQSDLNFARSLP
+469 SLLRTLNS
-483 TQITSK
+483 T
-489 ATKFLAD
+489 
-496 RGDNLSGYGDDLS
+496 YGDDLS

-523 TAEDLERIREAQRN
+523 TAGDLERIREAQRN
-537 AGVAGDI
+537 VGIAGDI
-544 RRLPTIEERRRGEK
+544 RRLPTIEERRKGER

-569 MFLPK
+569 MFAPK
-574 ESKDDPASRS
+574 EPEDDPSRRP
-584 YSKAEVKLDMEEME
+584 KATVKLDMKKME
-598 TKALARKAG
+598 TEALARKAA
-607 EEKAAVA
+607 EDKAAKA
-614 AAKEGGG
+614 AAIDGGG
-621 DGGILDANENK
+621 DRGILDANERK
-632 NLQDGKEEFSSAY
+632 NLQDGDKEFSSAY

-662 KGETDVEM
+662 KGEG
-670 AEAQEAREMRLFAE
+670 AEKLSEAEEAREARLFAE

-712 IAELKDIQS
+712 IAELKNIQK

-726 MKAAKDIEQDVL
+726 RQSAKDIEQEVL

-743 INLARAKLNI
+743 INLARAKLNMQ
-753 RRSELESQNR
+753 RSELESQNA
-763 LRKAKAEAE
+763 LRAAKSLAE

-780 NEGANFVAKVSEGLT
+780 NEGANFVAKISEGMV
-795 KLDPRGA
+795 KLDPRGRSMIA
-802 TMVGERYLSNLGE
+802 SRYLSNLGR
-815 GMTPRAAARN
+815 GMTPRAAANN
-825 ALDYADTLSRNP
+825 ALDYAITINRNP
-837 SLTSGTG
+837 SLTSGAEG
-844 GGPRKTA
+844 GSRKTA
-851 GETVDEAARRNIEKV
+851 SDTVEERARENIQKV
-866 RGAGRT
+866 RGTGRT
-872 PVNREEPK
+872 PVNNKGA